1 MKKVTLSIETA
12 EYEFHVV
19 NFETGEVDLV
29 ELKIPIKSLDYTRKS
44 LGAVYVEQVSEPETE
59 KLSIPV
65 DEFVKLRDAE
75 EGEPSVYRKLNLN
88 RITGRSY
95 NPFDRIIREV
105 TVLTNENKDSRIDVI
120 DNIEPVVIEKK
131 ASLTNFYLSYWRD
144 KVSEDD

>member
-19 NFETGEVDLV
+19 NFNTGEVDVV

-44 LGAVYVEQVSEPETE
+44 LGASYVKQLSELETE

-75 EGEPSVYRKLNLN
+75 EGEPHVYRKLNLN
-88 RITGRSY
+88 RINGRSY
-95 NPFDRIIREV
+95 NHLDRTIREV
-105 TVLTNENKDSRIDVI
+105 TILTNENKDSRIHVI
-120 DNIEPVVIEKK
+120 DSIEPVVLEKK
-131 ASLTNFYLSYWRD
+131 ASLTNFYLSSGGD
-144 KVSEDD
+144 KASEDD